1 MTTYYGIYKCAVVN
15 DAVTNISPLVSQI
28 TALNGY
34 TQQVKKNCATIH
46 SFITLTNVN
55 RFSKFFH
62 HCILQ
67 EICNKAHKLN
77 Y

>member
-46 SFITLTNVN
+46 SFI
-55 RFSKFFH
+55 
-62 HCILQ
+62 
-67 EICNKAHKLN
+67 
-77 Y
+77 